1 LNFNQMLELTNENF
15 EQEVIKND
23 IPVLVDFWSPACPP
37 CLMLGPIIEEIAG
50 EFEGKAKIGKVNVAE
65 NQELAQ
71 KYEIRGVPTL
81 IIFKDGKITERATG
95 LRPKKAI
102 IEKLNSLI

>member
-1 LNFNQMLELTNENF
+1 MLELTNENF

-50 EFEGKAKIGKVNVAE
+50 EFEGKAKIGKLNVME
-65 NQELAQ
+65 NPETAR
-71 KYEIRGVPTL
+71 KYQIVGIPTI
-81 IIFKDGKITERATG
+81 IIFKNGEVAERATG
-95 LRPKKAI
+95 LRSKQAI